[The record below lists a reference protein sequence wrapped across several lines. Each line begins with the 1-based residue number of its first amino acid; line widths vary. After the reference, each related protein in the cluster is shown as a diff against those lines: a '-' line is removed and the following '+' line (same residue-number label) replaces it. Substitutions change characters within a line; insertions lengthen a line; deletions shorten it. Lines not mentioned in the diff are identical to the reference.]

1 LWLIVLLVVPLVL
14 KGVFS
19 IPSNPLGGWLG
30 ETVLRPVVEFAVSI
44 NPLWILTTTFG
55 STSALGA
62 QLNLPLV
69 WEGVGRQTLVSVV
82 AAGLATFA
90 VRRVHLRETTRAA
103 ARQWRL
109 PRWRRPLGRAPMVW
123 KELFAGTA
131 VSRLGLVGRVCV
143 AILLATIFGLTL
155 YVFDEAVHRNLR
167 SQTEP
172 FHEYV
177 VVLTGWVG
185 TGILLLLASRSA
197 GLITSEKE
205 SDCWLSLLATPLEP
219 SEIVQGKLWGNLY
232 AVRWPLGVLAVHWG
246 LGVWLDPGFALAAV
260 GLLAV
265 FLLYA
270 SYVTLLGLFFSLH
283 SDTSLRAMGATL
295 GTLLLSGGGYLFC
308 CCVVGA
314 SGGGPPLMI
323 WMTSCIPFQLAYP
336 LLPYLDQLRPGGR
349 HVEAGMTAAFVWG
362 TLLYVVVCLGLYA
375 YLVTHFN
382 RLAGR
387 IDELRV
393 APQGSVP
400 STQ

>member
-1 LWLIVLLVVPLVL
+1 VVD
-14 KGVFS
+14 
-19 IPSNPLGGWLG
+19 
-30 ETVLRPVVEFAVSI
+30 FAVSI
-44 NPLWILTTTFG
+44 NPLWILASTFG

-62 QLNLPLV
+62 QLQLPLV
-69 WEGVGRQTLVSVV
+69 WQGVGRQTLVAAV
-82 AAGLATFA
+82 AVGLATFA
-90 VRRVHLRETTRAA
+90 VRRVHLRETTKAA
-103 ARQWRL
+103 TKAASKQWQL
-109 PRWRRPLGRAPMVW
+109 PRWRRPLGQAPMVW

-131 VSRLGLVGRVCV
+131 VSRLGVVGRVCV
-143 AILLATIFGLTL
+143 AILLATILGFTL
-155 YVFDEAVHRNLR
+155 YALR
-167 SQTEP
+167 GAWISMRGGE
-172 FHEYV
+172 FHEYLM
-177 VVLTGWVG
+177 VLTGLVG
-185 TGILLLLASRSA
+185 TGLLLLLASRSA
-197 GLITSEKE
+197 GLITAEKE

-336 LLPYLDQLRPGGR
+336 LLPYLDQLWPGGR
-349 HVEAGMTAAFVWG
+349 HVEEGMTAAFVWG
-362 TLLYVVVCLGLYA
+362 TFLYVAVSLGLYA
-375 YLVTHFN
+375 YLVTQFN

-387 IDELRV
+387 TGELPRT
-393 APQGSVP
+393 AQPTAQP
-400 STQ
+400 TA